1 MGVTQEPISITDN
14 VVVLG
19 PFSAAN
25 LAADQADQ
33 AAALPGGNTGIPALV
48 GGSVVGLLARLSAAA
63 TAGQVTVGVTV
74 GGTEDADSTQTLTT
88 GQSIYKSFEAGQ
100 IPFSAGNLIGVEWN
114 TNAAWNGTTAD
125 LDVFVL
131 ALFEKMEF

>member
-1 MGVTQEPISITDN
+1 MGATQEPISITDN

-25 LAADQADQ
+25 LAANQADQ
-33 AAALPGGNTGIPALV
+33 AAALPGGNTGIPALK

-74 GGTEDADSTQTLTT
+74 GGVEDADSVQTLTT
-88 GQSIYKSFEAGQ
+88 GRSITKSFEAGK
-100 IPFSAGNLIGVEWN
+100 IPFSAGALIGVEWN
-114 TNAAWNGTTAD
+114 TSAAWDGTTAD

-131 ALFEKMEF
+131 ALFEGMEF